1 MSLAS
6 ALARTHQSLPVAI
19 LEQCGEDDRVIVE
32 NIALVAQE
40 TLPALNLAQA
50 TITTEGSKYLLVVPC
65 LSAATLRELRAIQ
78 TYNPARVHD
87 IRLSGREGGVTVRID
102 ICNGTAPLACTE
114 LEVVRLTKR
123 SRWF

>member
-6 ALARTHQSLPVAI
+6 ALARTHQSIPAAT
-19 LEQCGEDDRVIVE
+19 LEQCGEEDRVIVE

-40 TLPALNLAQA
+40 TLPALNMAQA
-50 TITTEGSKYLLVVPC
+50 TITREGGKYLLAIPC

-87 IRLSGREGGVTVRID
+87 IRLTAREGGLTLRID
-102 ICNGTAPLACTE
+102 IGNGAAPLTCTE